1 MNSTNWPTPK
11 SMGLLSPVGR
21 TDCGANAEAMG
32 SNSVEVPKF
41 FQVNF
46 QLLKLQLLPLRRSH
60 LYINLYRPS
69 SHHLH
74 SMQSNRVSNVYE
86 ITAIFLFW
94 APSPTQ
100 RITGNPFRISRQP
113 DWQIVNSFVNR
124 PIMVR
129 LKSSYYRWES
139 WTRRFFAGG
148 FNTKFSSFCGAPR
161 LCTYTRKSYQ

>member
-1 MNSTNWPTPK
+1 MS
-11 SMGLLSPVGR
+11 
-21 TDCGANAEAMG
+21 

-74 SMQSNRVSNVYE
+74 SMQSNRVSNVCE

-94 APSPTQ
+94 APLPTQ
-100 RITGNPFRISRQP
+100 RITGNPFRISCQP
-113 DWQIVNSFVNR
+113 DWQIDNSFVNR
-124 PIMVR
+124 PVMVR
-129 LKSSYYRWES
+129 LKSSSTGASHEHGAFS
-139 WTRRFFAGG
+139 QTDLTRSLVPSVAHPGYVRIHV
-148 FNTKFSSFCGAPR
+148 NRTSNKNVFS
-161 LCTYTRKSYQ
+161 L